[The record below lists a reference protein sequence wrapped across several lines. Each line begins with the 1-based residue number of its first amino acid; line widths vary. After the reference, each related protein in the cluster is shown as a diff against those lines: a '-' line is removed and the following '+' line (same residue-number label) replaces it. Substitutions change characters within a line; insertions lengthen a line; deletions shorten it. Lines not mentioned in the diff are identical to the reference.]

1 MRKPE
6 DMCAV
11 NHQTLIRFFLLEVA
25 STVTFRCFNENA
37 PDFKRTQLN
46 WIIML
51 KKMIL
56 IQSYF
61 WRALKAIYV

>member
-6 DMCAV
+6 DIRAA
-11 NHQTLIRFFLLEVA
+11 NHQTSIQFFLLEVA
-25 STVTFRCFNENA
+25 STVTFHCFNENA

-51 KKMIL
+51 KKMYPL
-56 IQSYF
+56 SK
-61 WRALKAIYV
+61 LSLV